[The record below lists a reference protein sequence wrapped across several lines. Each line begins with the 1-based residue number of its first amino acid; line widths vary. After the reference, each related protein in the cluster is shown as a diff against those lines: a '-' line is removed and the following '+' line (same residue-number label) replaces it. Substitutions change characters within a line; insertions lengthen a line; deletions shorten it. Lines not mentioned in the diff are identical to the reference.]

1 MFLRLGLPH
10 QYIACGFKY
19 GWFYCKARQNWEVDS
34 GSYLPACEAWSAQEV
49 PTWLDANVLISLGAN
64 LTKLEGAADVAVELV
79 LLLIR

>member
-10 QYIACGFKY
+10 QYIECGFRY
-19 GWFYCKARQNWEVDS
+19 GWFYCKNWEVDS
-34 GSYLPACEAWSAQEV
+34 GSYLPTCEAWCAQEV
-49 PTWLDANVLISLGAN
+49 PAWLDADVLISLRAN